1 MPLDQLA
8 ASLENDPVRVH
19 TAASIIPPN
28 NLRLPD
34 AITIKHGPTRL
45 LSRFVLEGDMAAR
58 RAGLRLRLR
67 HDFDELVYLNRQHVS
82 QGNWFRLVD
91 SYNPNYTELGP
102 ENAFWI
108 AGEDEHGE
116 IAATWAARVFS
127 WPEATLAERAGDMF
141 YGRATDQSCI
151 VTAPAAK
158 LITGVVLCGGAAWV
172 RPDFRGRQ
180 LSQLVPR
187 IGKAYAFGRWPTDW
201 SICYV
206 SRILVEKGVAAGYGQ
221 KNFSYS
227 IFYPKSPWG
236 DLEVVLAYTTAD
248 DSYADLANFME
259 TDLSSSGGR
268 PAGIPAA
275 GASAVPRIL
284 EHMVTNTSSDGV
296 RHGSIRRS

>member
-1 MPLDQLA
+1 MPLDHPTTL
-8 ASLENDPVRVH
+8 SEIDL
-19 TAASIIPPN
+19 TARMQPIPNIVPEN

-45 LSRFVLEGDMAAR
+45 LSRFVLEGDKAAR

-91 SYNPNYTELGP
+91 SYNPNYTDLTP

-108 AGEDEHGE
+108 AGEDENGE
-116 IAATWAARVFS
+116 IAATWAARVFD
-127 WPEATLAERAGDMF
+127 WPDASLAERAGDMF
-141 YGRATDQSCI
+141 YGRETDAPCV
-151 VTAPAAK
+151 VTAPAAS

-236 DLEVVLAYTTAD
+236 DLEVVLAYTTAA

-259 TDLSSSGGR
+259 SELTSERSGS
-268 PAGIPAA
+268 
-275 GASAVPRIL
+275 ASPVPRIL
-284 EHMVTNTSSDGV
+284 EHIVTNTSSDGV
-296 RHGSIRRS
+296 LHGSNSRS